1 MAVLE
6 VAQPNWGQLQSPGAA
21 RSLCIGQRN
30 QTRVTQSAQH
40 VTQRLPGDKAQPGKF
55 GGRRVGVIVQSAQQC
70 VLRHRQPGRFQR
82 GIATASQALL
92 NPLDQTARAP
102 LVTLINVF
110 TVDPERSAELAE
122 LLRVATEEKM
132 QFVPGFI
139 SANIHLSTDG
149 TRVVNYAQW
158 QSTEAYQELFEDP
171 SAREHI
177 GACAAIATSF
187 EPHLYTVESVHHAP
201 NV

>member
-1 MAVLE
+1 MTTIE
-6 VAQPNWGQLQSPGAA
+6 E
-21 RSLCIGQRN
+21 
-30 QTRVTQSAQH
+30 
-40 VTQRLPGDKAQPGKF
+40 
-55 GGRRVGVIVQSAQQC
+55 
-70 VLRHRQPGRFQR
+70 
-82 GIATASQALL
+82 
-92 NPLDQTARAP
+92 RAP

-110 TVDPERSAELAE
+110 TVDPERAAELVE

-139 SANIHLSTDG
+139 SANIHLSGDG

-158 QSTEAYQELFEDP
+158 QSTEAYQAMFEDP
-171 SAREHI
+171 SARAHMEV
-177 GACAAIATSF
+177 CATVATSF